1 LKTGAQYCTI
11 RVNIWAKKFILGFVI
26 AAFPFVANAGK
37 DDPIGDF
44 FKRLGRSIANAGKTP
59 PARRTVQKSNTKRK
73 SAKDSNA
80 PQEESTQIPVQSD
93 ANTPSPTPTPL
104 SVRRASAAPAV
115 KGKKRDVP
123 YGIPVPGREGF
134 VTSPFAP
141 DGGFVDVRGFPPG
154 TEVKDPYTGKIF
166 LTP

>member
-1 LKTGAQYCTI
+1 MNTWTK
-11 RVNIWAKKFILGFVI
+11 KKFILGLVI
-26 AAFPFVANAGK
+26 AVFPVVANGGK

-44 FKRLGRSIANAGKTP
+44 FKRLGQSIANAGRTQ
-59 PARRTVQKSNTKRK
+59 PARRTAQKSTTKRK

-80 PQEESTQIPVQSD
+80 LQDQSQLTPAQSEATVQSD
-93 ANTPSPTPTPL
+93 ANSPTPAPVL
-104 SVRRASAAPAV
+104 PSVRRALAAPAA
-115 KGKKRDVP
+115 KGQKRDVP
-123 YGIPVPGREGF
+123 YGIPVPGKQGF

-141 DGGFVDVRGFPPG
+141 DGGLVDVRGFPPG